1 MAWYDEIVDWAT
13 PYIDQGAEYLGYVD
27 DYAGMAA
34 DGATEYSAGQQ
45 LIDDASDIFG
55 FVKQGAKAYTT
66 VAGLG
71 ESGKNQNRPFQP
83 IAQERIRQ
91 SRTLGQMG
99 LGSSRAGTNFQASQT
114 QMGGG
119 VGYNNPNVQTAMTAL
134 LANSYN
140 SQMNQMLSQFGVP
153 ANIQQGRRTTTGSQS
168 LNRKSKVATA

>member
-13 PYIDQGAEYLGYVD
+13 PYIDQGAEYLGYADEFVD
-27 DYAGMAA
+27 EY
-34 DGATEYSAGQQ
+34 GAEYSAGEQ

-71 ESGKNQNRPFQP
+71 KDGKNQNKPFQP
-83 IAQERIRQ
+83 VSTERIRQ

>member
-27 DYAGMAA
+27 DYA
-34 DGATEYSAGQQ
+34 DFDATEYSAGQQ

-71 ESGKNQNRPFQP
+71 EKGKNKPFQP

-99 LGSSRAGTNFQASQT
+99 LGSSRSGTNFQASQT

>member
-13 PYIDQGAEYLGYVD
+13 PYIDQGAEYLGYADEFVD
-27 DYAGMAA
+27 EY
-34 DGATEYSAGQQ
+34 GAEYSAGEQF
-45 LIDDASDIFG
+45 IDDASDAWG

-83 IAQERIRQ
+83 IAQERIKQ

>member
-27 DYAGMAA
+27 DYA
-34 DGATEYSAGQQ
+34 DFDATEYSAGQQ
-45 LIDDASDIFG
+45 FIDDASDAWG

-71 ESGKNQNRPFQP
+71 EKGKNKPFQP

-99 LGSSRAGTNFQASQT
+99 LGSSRSGTNFQASQT

>member
-1 MAWYDEIVDWAT
+1 MAAWYDQIVDWAT

-27 DYAGMAA
+27 DYAGTGEDAFYQ
-34 DGATEYSAGQQ
+34 TAGEQF
-45 LIDDASDIFG
+45 IDDASDAWG

-71 ESGKNQNRPFQP
+71 KDGKNKNRPFQP

>member
-13 PYIDQGAEYLGYVD
+13 PYIDQGAEYLGYADEFVD
-27 DYAGMAA
+27 EY
-34 DGATEYSAGQQ
+34 GAEYSAGEQF
-45 LIDDASDIFG
+45 IDDASDIFG

-71 ESGKNQNRPFQP
+71 ESGKNKNKPFQP

>member
-13 PYIDQGAEYLGYVD
+13 PYIDTAAEFINYEDIDYGIGTLSAGDQLVD
-27 DYAGMAA
+27 DV
-34 DGATEYSAGQQ
+34 
-45 LIDDASDIFG
+45 SDVFG
-55 FVKQGAKAYTT
+55 FIKQGAKAYTT

-71 ESGKNQNRPFQP
+71 EKGKNKPFQP

>member
-1 MAWYDEIVDWAT
+1 MAAWYDQIVDWAT
-13 PYIDQGAEYLGYVD
+13 PYIDTAAEFINYEDIDYGIGTLSAGDQLVD
-27 DYAGMAA
+27 DV
-34 DGATEYSAGQQ
+34 S
-45 LIDDASDIFG
+45 DAWG

-66 VAGLG
+66 VARLG
-71 ESGKNQNRPFQP
+71 ESGKNKNRPFQP

-99 LGSSRAGTNFQASQT
+99 LGSSKAGTNFQASQT
-114 QMGGG
+114 QMGG
-119 VGYNNPNVQTAMTAL
+119 VGYNNANVQTAMTAL

>member
-1 MAWYDEIVDWAT
+1 MASWYDDIVNWAT
-13 PYIDQGAEYLGYVD
+13 PYIDQGAEYLGYADEFVD
-27 DYAGMAA
+27 EY
-34 DGATEYSAGQQ
+34 GAEYSAGEQF
-45 LIDDASDIFG
+45 IDDASDAWG

-71 ESGKNQNRPFQP
+71 KDGKNKNRPFQP
-83 IAQERIRQ
+83 IAQERVRQ

>member
-1 MAWYDEIVDWAT
+1 MAWYDQIVDWAT
-13 PYIDQGAEYLGYVD
+13 PYIDQGAEYLNYVD
-27 DYAGMAA
+27 EDFIDITG
-34 DGATEYSAGQQ
+34 DVHKGLSAGEQF
-45 LIDDASDIFG
+45 INDASDAWG

-71 ESGKNQNRPFQP
+71 EKGKNRPFQP

-114 QMGGG
+114 QMGG
-119 VGYNNPNVQTAMTAL
+119 VGYNNANVQTAMTAL